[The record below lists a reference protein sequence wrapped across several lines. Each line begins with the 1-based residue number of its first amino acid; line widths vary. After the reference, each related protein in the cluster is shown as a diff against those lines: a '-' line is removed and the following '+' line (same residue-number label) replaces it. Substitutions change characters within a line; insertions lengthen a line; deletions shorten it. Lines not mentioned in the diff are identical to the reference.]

1 MFGKGGSIVYRLL
14 AESGNSRLLE
24 ADLNLAQRFELAMR
38 GTVEIIQ
45 RSELEKLLEEKKNP
59 RAYWGFECSGKRAHP
74 ARNDAHRPR
83 ARLRFQGPRL
93 DPIRL
98 PFHSLPRRLALD
110 DQQQIRRRPREDQN
124 SESHNHPTGL
134 ESHTDN
140 GTGHAIER
148 ERRCYHFLSLYAS
161 RGYIPDEIGSCM
173 CRDRSA

>member
-1 MFGKGGSIVYRLL
+1 MEEFQCETRLHGSMFGKGRSMVYRLL

-24 ADLNLAQRFELAMR
+24 ADFNLAQRFELAMR

-59 RAYWGFECSGKRAHP
+59 RAYWGFECSRKRAHP

-83 ARLRFQGPRL
+83 ASLRLQDPRPN
-93 DPIRL
+93 PIRL

-124 SESHNHPTGL
+124 SRPILQALFHSPGSPREQGGVYLGL
-134 ESHTDN
+134 RT
-140 GTGHAIER
+140 
-148 ERRCYHFLSLYAS
+148 C
-161 RGYIPDEIGSCM
+161 
-173 CRDRSA
+173 